1 MLSLNEWSN
10 ILQNPRKRG
19 KSRARAG
26 CNVVFIAFSLD
37 CLNGSITH
45 TTGRLA
51 YTIVQGNCLF
61 KVMEQEACQYYTVQY
76 YVTLRDTT

>member
-1 MLSLNEWSN
+1 MHGYRHVLPRLNEFIGVVLSCSTH
-10 ILQNPRKRG
+10 
-19 KSRARAG
+19 SR
-26 CNVVFIAFSLD
+26 FD

-76 YVTLRDTT
+76 YVTLHDIT